1 MKCKSCGK
9 NAKETKYML
18 KFGETEPVYLCENC
32 VEKAHKIILS
42 KENKKRE
49 NVISVQNDIHDYYPS
64 EIKMYMDK
72 HIIGQEEA
80 KKVIAVAVYN
90 HYKRISNPEAGI
102 SKSNILLVGP
112 SGTGKTE
119 IARTIA
125 KFLDVPFAIS
135 DATTLTEAGYVGD
148 DVENVLHKLIVAAD
162 YDIEKAEKGIIYID
176 EIDKIARTSEGRSI
190 TRDVSGEGVQQAL
203 LKIIEGT
210 EVKVPYNGGRKIPNG
225 SYYAINTNNILFIC
239 AGAFDGI
246 EKMKDSEKKTIG
258 FVNTEQKKKNT
269 EKVTAKDV
277 IKYGIIPELV
287 GRLPVLVETQTLSRD
302 DLKRILIEPE
312 NSLIEQYKKLL
323 SIDGVGIEFSDDFF
337 DHIIDE
343 AVKNGTGARGLK
355 SVLEEKMLDIMY
367 EAPYFENGS
376 VVIISADGYSVE
388 QMA

>member
-225 SYYAINTNNILFIC
+225 SFYTINTNNILFIC

-287 GRLPVLVETQTLSRD
+287 GRLPVLIETQTLSRD

-388 QMA
+388 KMA